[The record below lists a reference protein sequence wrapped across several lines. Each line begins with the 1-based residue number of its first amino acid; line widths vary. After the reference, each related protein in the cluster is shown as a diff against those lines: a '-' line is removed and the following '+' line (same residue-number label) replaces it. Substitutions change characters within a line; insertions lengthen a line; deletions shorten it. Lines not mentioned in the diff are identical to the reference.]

1 MSYNDRS
8 VPFFNYLIHKSNTSA
23 HIQHFLHAYT
33 HFYTCDRTGLSADC
47 QTPWRHVSI
56 HNIKAWYALLSMQ
69 FTIGTIAQRTSAPF
83 CKQNSLC
90 QHIHTHMP
98 GCIFSY
104 ACPNPKHYLYTYLYI
119 RTYAYINSTHYNE
132 HELVAQEVAR
142 VTESDIVAQ
151 NCLDEKVD
159 IVSECVCVCV
169 CVRARVCVY
178 VCE

>member
-1 MSYNDRS
+1 
-8 VPFFNYLIHKSNTSA
+8 
-23 HIQHFLHAYT
+23 
-33 HFYTCDRTGLSADC
+33 
-47 QTPWRHVSI
+47 
-56 HNIKAWYALLSMQ
+56 
-69 FTIGTIAQRTSAPF
+69 
-83 CKQNSLC
+83 
-90 QHIHTHMP
+90 MP

-104 ACPNPKHYLYTYLYI
+104 ACLNPKHYLHTYLYI

-169 CVRARVCVY
+169 RARVCVY